1 MVKSLKVYLD
11 LWVQVER
18 VIWWGRFQVLNEGND
33 EENIGIYLYGGY
45 WKDDGGFTMIGE
57 NFKMRAPRAIWMENL
72 FVIGTCGRWY
82 WAHSWMILCMISD
95 IDYVLN
101 CFVWSGYFSKCIIKA
116 IPSIR
121 FLIKRKF
128 SSWLGDESVLICQG
142 LCGEPDRTTGTP
154 PGSDIFIIW
163 TNGFRFIC
171 YCLSSRIIWYCIPW
185 NWVLLAT
192 VWKPKFLN

>member
-1 MVKSLKVYLD
+1 MRRILESIFMVDIEKMM
-11 LWVQVER
+11 
-18 VIWWGRFQVLNEGND
+18 EGLHCLEKN
-33 EENIGIYLYGGY
+33 Y
-45 WKDDGGFTMIGE
+45 
-57 NFKMRAPRAIWMENL
+57 KMRAPRAIWMENL

-82 WAHSWMILCMISD
+82 WAHIWMILCMISD

-121 FLIKRKF
+121 FLIKRKL

-163 TNGFRFIC
+163 TNGFRDIY

>member
-1 MVKSLKVYLD
+1 MSSD
-11 LWVQVER
+11 ER

-33 EENIGIYLYGGY
+33 EENIGIYFYGGY

-57 NFKMRAPRAIWMENL
+57 NYKMRAPRAIWMENL
-72 FVIGTCGRWY
+72 FIIGTCGRWY
-82 WAHSWMILCMISD
+82 WAHIWMILCMISD

-121 FLIKRKF
+121 FLIKRIF

-163 TNGFRFIC
+163 TNGFRDIYYF
-171 YCLSSRIIWYCIPW
+171 LSSRIIWYYIPW

>member
-1 MVKSLKVYLD
+1 MDIEKMM
-11 LWVQVER
+11 
-18 VIWWGRFQVLNEGND
+18 EGLHCLEKN
-33 EENIGIYLYGGY
+33 Y
-45 WKDDGGFTMIGE
+45 
-57 NFKMRAPRAIWMENL
+57 KMRAPRAIWMENL

-121 FLIKRKF
+121 FLIKRIF

-163 TNGFRFIC
+163 TNGFRDIYYF
-171 YCLSSRIIWYCIPW
+171 LSSIIILQDGLH
-185 NWVLLAT
+185 LLEFGP
-192 VWKPKFLN
+192 VDIFKLPIILNSELEIHGRCFILLICVTLHWSHVILNFGQ

>member
-1 MVKSLKVYLD
+1 M
-11 LWVQVER
+11 
-18 VIWWGRFQVLNEGND
+18 F
-33 EENIGIYLYGGY
+33 
-45 WKDDGGFTMIGE
+45 GE
-57 NFKMRAPRAIWMENL
+57 KNYKMSAPRAIWMENL

-121 FLIKRKF
+121 FLIKRIF

-163 TNGFRFIC
+163 TNGFRDIYYF
-171 YCLSSRIIWYCIPW
+171 LSSRIRLSI
-185 NWVLLAT
+185 NWAT
-192 VWKPKFLN
+192 VRVPGTTARGAAIATAARTENQLQHQALGLLSEDEAPIHGIPFGDI

>member
-1 MVKSLKVYLD
+1 
-11 LWVQVER
+11 
-18 VIWWGRFQVLNEGND
+18 
-33 EENIGIYLYGGY
+33 
-45 WKDDGGFTMIGE
+45 MIGK
-57 NFKMRAPRAIWMENL
+57 FQDARASSHL
-72 FVIGTCGRWY
+72 DGKVISKKKEFLNGTCGRCYY
-82 WAHSWMILCMISD
+82 WAHFWMILCMISD

-121 FLIKRKF
+121 FLIKRKL

-163 TNGFRFIC
+163 TNGFRDIY
-171 YCLSSRIIWYCIPW
+171 YCLFSRIIWFCIPW
-185 NWVLLAT
+185 NWVLLTT
-192 VWKPKFLN
+192 VWKPKILEEIDRKLC